1 MKPMR
6 HWGRRIARS
15 ERLHGA
21 LCFAIQLYIRLVYAT
36 NRWSEEGAEHPR
48 RLCEAGRPFVGAFW
62 HGRMMMIPLAWR
74 RRAPMHMLISSHR
87 DGRIIA
93 GAVGYFG
100 IQSIAGST
108 RRGGTAALRALV
120 KQLAAGDCVA
130 ITPDGPAGP
139 AMVVSSGIVNIA
151 RLARVPIQP
160 VVFATSRRWMLRT
173 WDRMH
178 LALPFGRGVILW
190 GEPIEIG
197 HDLDEV
203 GVERVRHLVETR
215 LRDMTALADSR
226 VGHGPAPV
234 AACEPAAAIEGAP
247 ELAAGKRP

>member
-1 MKPMR
+1 MKTLR
-6 HWGRRIARS
+6 QWGRRIARS
-15 ERLHGA
+15 ARLHRP
-21 LCFAIQLYIRLVYAT
+21 LCYAIQLYIRFVYAT
-36 NRWSEEGAEHPR
+36 NRWTEEGAEHPR
-48 RLCEAGRPFVGAFW
+48 RLCDAGRPLVGAFW

-93 GAVGYFG
+93 DAVAYFG

-139 AMVVSSGIVNIA
+139 AMIASSGIVNVA
-151 RLARVPIQP
+151 RLARAPIQP
-160 VVFATSRRWMLRT
+160 VVFATSRRWVLRT

-178 LALPFGRGVILW
+178 LALPFGRGIILW
-190 GEPIEIG
+190 GEPIEIE
-197 HDLDEV
+197 HDLDET
-203 GVERVRHLVETR
+203 GVERARQLVETR
-215 LRDMTALADSR
+215 LREMAALADSR
-226 VGHGPAPV
+226 VGHAPAGE
-234 AACEPAAAIEGAP
+234 CELDAAIERAP
-247 ELAAGKRP
+247 ELVAGKRP

>member
-1 MKPMR
+1 MKPFR
-6 HWGRRIARS
+6 EWGRRIARS
-15 ERLHGA
+15 ERLHAA
-21 LCFAIQLYIRLVYAT
+21 LCFAIQLYIRFVYAT
-36 NRWSEEGAEHPR
+36 NRWTEEGAEHPR
-48 RLCEAGRPFVGAFW
+48 RLRETGRPLVGAFW

-93 GAVGYFG
+93 GAVAHFG

-139 AMVVSSGIVNIA
+139 AMVASSGIVNVA
-151 RLARVPIQP
+151 RLARAPIQP
-160 VVFATSRRWMLRT
+160 VVFATSRRRVLKT

-190 GEPIEIG
+190 GEPIEIE
-197 HDLDEV
+197 HDLDEA
-203 GVERVRHLVETR
+203 GVERARQLVEAR
-215 LRDMTALADSR
+215 LREMAAIADSR
-226 VGHGPAPV
+226 VGHGPAP
-234 AACEPAAAIEGAP
+234 AAECDPAAAIERAP
-247 ELAAGKRP
+247 ELVAGKRP